1 MKNLFA
7 ITLLALAPAVVLAQ
21 AQATAP
27 KSPAK
32 NASSAAAKKSSAAKA
47 AAKPRA
53 KTTAKADD
61 KVLVAK
67 AQPSRTKAVAAGAVA
82 AGAVGAAGVAA
93 AGLTQ
98 QELSIAEQVHV
109 GHIPCELGA
118 SVNVT
123 ADANAPGHFHVDGKG
138 FKYHMAPVATTTG
151 AVRLE
156 DQKAGAVWLQ
166 IANKSMLMDQKRGQ
180 RLADDCMSPEQVA
193 VAETL
198 KKAPAPNLLEP
209 SPTK

>member
-1 MKNLFA
+1 MTKS
-7 ITLLALAPAVVLAQ
+7 LLAVALLVLMPGLTIAQ
-21 AQATAP
+21 TSQTKPTA
-27 KSPAK
+27 KT
-32 NASSAAAKKSSAAKA
+32 
-47 AAKPRA
+47 
-53 KTTAKADD
+53 KTTAKASAA
-61 KVLVAK
+61 KTAAKPVAKKEVVAK
-67 AQPSRTKAVAAGAVA
+67 AKPTSSRQQLHTAAVQVATGLIAAREALSPDELAMAERVY
-82 AGAVGAAGVAA
+82 VGQMA
-93 AGLTQ
+93 
-98 QELSIAEQVHV
+98 
-109 GHIPCELGA
+109 CELGA

-123 ADANAPGHFHVDGKG
+123 SDPQAPGHFHLEGKG
-138 FKYHMAPVATTTG
+138 FRFHMAPVLTSTG

-156 DQKAGAVWLQ
+156 DPKAGAVWLQ

>member
-1 MKNLFA
+1 MTK
-7 ITLLALAPAVVLAQ
+7 TLLAAALLALLPGLTLAQ
-21 AQATAP
+21 SSQAKAT
-27 KSPAK
+27 
-32 NASSAAAKKSSAAKA
+32 AKKSSATKTSTAKA
-47 AAKPRA
+47 AAKPAA
-53 KTTAKADD
+53 KKE
-61 KVLVAK
+61 LVAK
-67 AQPSRTKAVAAGAVA
+67 AKPTSSRQQLHTAAVQVATGLIAAREALSPDELAMAERVY
-82 AGAVGAAGVAA
+82 VGQMA
-93 AGLTQ
+93 
-98 QELSIAEQVHV
+98 
-109 GHIPCELGA
+109 CELGA

-123 ADANAPGHFHVDGKG
+123 SDPQAPGHFHLEGKG
-138 FKYHMAPVATTTG
+138 FRFHMAPVLTSTG

-156 DQKAGAVWLQ
+156 DPKAGAVWLQ

>member
-1 MKNLFA
+1 MKTFIASALM
-7 ITLLALAPAVVLAQ
+7 LLAPTFVLAQ
-21 AQATAP
+21 TPAPSAAKPATKATAKAP
-27 KSPAK
+27 
-32 NASSAAAKKSSAAKA
+32 AKA
-47 AAKPRA
+47 AAA
-53 KTTAKADD
+53 KTAKA
-61 KVLVAK
+61 KPTSSRQQLHTAAVQVA
-67 AQPSRTKAVAAGAVA
+67 TGLIAAREALSPDELAMAKRVY
-82 AGAVGAAGVAA
+82 VGQMA
-93 AGLTQ
+93 
-98 QELSIAEQVHV
+98 
-109 GHIPCELGA
+109 CELGA

-123 ADANAPGHFHVDGKG
+123 SDPQAPGHFHLEGKG
-138 FKYHMAPVATTTG
+138 FRFHMAPVLTSTG

-156 DQKAGAVWLQ
+156 DPKAGAVWLQ

>member
-1 MKNLFA
+1 MKTFIASALM
-7 ITLLALAPAVVLAQ
+7 LLAPAVVQ
-21 AQATAP
+21 AQTPAPSAAKPATKATAKVP
-27 KSPAK
+27 
-32 NASSAAAKKSSAAKA
+32 AKA
-47 AAKPRA
+47 AAA
-53 KTTAKADD
+53 KTAKA
-61 KVLVAK
+61 KPTSSRQQLHTAAVQVA
-67 AQPSRTKAVAAGAVA
+67 TGLIAAREALSPDELAMAKRVY
-82 AGAVGAAGVAA
+82 VGQMA
-93 AGLTQ
+93 
-98 QELSIAEQVHV
+98 
-109 GHIPCELGA
+109 CELGA

-123 ADANAPGHFHVDGKG
+123 SDPQAPGHFHLEGKG
-138 FKYHMAPVATTTG
+138 FRFHMAPVLTSTG

-156 DQKAGAVWLQ
+156 DPKSGAVWLQ

>member
-1 MKNLFA
+1 MTK
-7 ITLLALAPAVVLAQ
+7 TLLAAALLALMPGLTLAQ
-21 AQATAP
+21 ASQ
-27 KSPAK
+27 
-32 NASSAAAKKSSAAKA
+32 
-47 AAKPRA
+47 A
-53 KTTAKADD
+53 KTTAKTAA
-61 KVLVAK
+61 KASPAKTAAKPTAKKEVVAK
-67 AQPSRTKAVAAGAVA
+67 AKPASSRQQLHTAAVQVATGLIAAREALSPDELAMAERVY
-82 AGAVGAAGVAA
+82 VGQMA
-93 AGLTQ
+93 
-98 QELSIAEQVHV
+98 
-109 GHIPCELGA
+109 CELGA

-123 ADANAPGHFHVDGKG
+123 SDPQAPGHFHLEGKG
-138 FKYHMAPVATTTG
+138 FRFHMAPVLTSTG

-156 DQKAGAVWLQ
+156 DPKAGAVWLQ

>member
-1 MKNLFA
+1 MKTFIASALM
-7 ITLLALAPAVVLAQ
+7 LLAPAFVLAQ
-21 AQATAP
+21 TPAPSAAKPATKATAKAP
-27 KSPAK
+27 
-32 NASSAAAKKSSAAKA
+32 AKA
-47 AAKPRA
+47 AAK
-53 KTTAKADD
+53 TAKA
-61 KVLVAK
+61 KPTSSRQQLHTAAVQVA
-67 AQPSRTKAVAAGAVA
+67 TGLIAAREALSPDELAMAKRVY
-82 AGAVGAAGVAA
+82 VGQMA
-93 AGLTQ
+93 
-98 QELSIAEQVHV
+98 
-109 GHIPCELGA
+109 CELGA

-123 ADANAPGHFHVDGKG
+123 SDPQAPGHFHLEGKG
-138 FKYHMAPVATTTG
+138 FRFHMAPVLTSTG

-156 DQKAGAVWLQ
+156 DPKAGAVWLQ